1 MNYFQILNMLIRFI
15 LIYIYLFLGSFSV
28 LADSD
33 KTLSIYH
40 DADYSLNPL
49 SAKAMKMGL
58 LTAFDEVNNKIQGF
72 RLEVKEKNH
81 RGNIKRSLLT
91 MKSFINDE
99 KALFILGGKQSPSY
113 IKNRQFINENQIPL
127 LVPWAAGGPVTRY
140 PSSNNWVF
148 RLSID
153 DSKAGIRMS
162 EYALNT
168 LSCKKPHLLL
178 ENTAWGKS
186 NERTMSSYLKGKVP
200 FSISLFGWSL
210 KENSARILL
219 RTLIAKG
226 HDCVFLVANNK
237 VTNQFLKAMT
247 SMDTD
252 KIIPIVSHW
261 GATGG
266 DLDNIFTEQ
275 VKKALSFSFIQ
286 TCYSLTSL
294 KQSSFQ
300 RSVMV
305 RAKKLFPEEFSS
317 PEKVKASVGF
327 IHAYDLGRLAI
338 SALQQIELT
347 GTIKQD
353 RLLFKQALE
362 SLQKPVQGLIKKY
375 KKPFS
380 TWSEQQPDAHEALRL
395 ENFCMATLGEYNQIK
410 VMAN

>member
-15 LIYIYLFLGSFSV
+15 LIYLYLFLGSFSV

-33 KTLSIYH
+33 KTLIIYH

-99 KALFILGGKQSPSY
+99 KALFILGGKQSPPY

-252 KIIPIVSHW
+252 KIIPINGFCSNTSKFSYFDEHYVGSSRSISKSTS
-261 GATGG
+261 GQK
-266 DLDNIFTEQ
+266 I
-275 VKKALSFSFIQ
+275 KSFSLLDIHNKYDISDACLKIDCEGCEYEILDTTPKNIIQ
-286 TCYSLTSL
+286 MFSEIVLEFHNGFEL
-294 KQSSFQ
+294 LQ
-300 RSVMV
+300 
-305 RAKKLFPEEFSS
+305 KKLENY
-317 PEKVKASVGF
+317 GF
-327 IHAYDLGRLAI
+327 NVMIYPSKHFDDG
-338 SALQQIELT
+338 ST
-347 GTIKQD
+347 G
-353 RLLFKQALE
+353 LLFAKR
-362 SLQKPVQGLIKKY
+362 QK
-375 KKPFS
+375 
-380 TWSEQQPDAHEALRL
+380 
-395 ENFCMATLGEYNQIK
+395 
-410 VMAN
+410 